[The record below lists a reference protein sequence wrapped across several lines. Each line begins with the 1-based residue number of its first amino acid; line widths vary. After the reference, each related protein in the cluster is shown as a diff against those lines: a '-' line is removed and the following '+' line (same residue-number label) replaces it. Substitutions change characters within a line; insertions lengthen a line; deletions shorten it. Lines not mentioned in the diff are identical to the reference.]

1 MEELHPL
8 STSEWLE
15 QASAALK
22 SGDSVRACECAMA
35 AARQDPLC
43 EQAWLILA
51 SLSQPEKAM
60 LYLEN
65 ALRANPR
72 SQAARKAVRL
82 VFSRL
87 KTADH
92 AGAPDEPIEEPDS
105 VVVDMQ
111 TPLQEEKLI
120 PEEPVE
126 KAAEDT
132 SEETQSRQEILD
144 FLQPASTPH
153 GSLPQNANLPA
164 VSPEKTAGALRL
176 RKRSEPAGLP
186 PASRGRKFKLVRK
199 AKSATMPP
207 ESPAEPFAGQPAIEL
222 GASPITKA
230 AAEPPA
236 ISPELA
242 AAGANEPDSIQ
253 TPPNVVE
260 VEQSPS
266 PKMPS
271 GENPSPVKGKR
282 SRKPAPLPAPEQL
295 PARPKKQPAQKKAT
309 DRPAI
314 LPDSASASTS
324 RGFHEL
330 KKTEPADV
338 DMIELVLVSI
348 AAIVL
353 PLIVFLYFYL
363 AR

>member
-1 MEELHPL
+1 MEVLHPL

-22 SGDSVRACECAMA
+22 SGDSARAYECAMA
-35 AARQDPLC
+35 AVRQDPLC

-51 SLSQPEKAM
+51 SLSEPEKAM

-87 KTADH
+87 NAADS
-92 AGAPDEPIEEPDS
+92 AGTPDEPGEEPNPAF
-105 VVVDMQ
+105 VDVQ
-111 TPLQEEKLI
+111 TPLEE
-120 PEEPVE
+120 EEPILEKPAEKVE
-126 KAAEDT
+126 EDT
-132 SEETQSRQEILD
+132 SEETQSMQEN
-144 FLQPASTPH
+144 
-153 GSLPQNANLPA
+153 LPQDAKISV

-176 RKRSEPAGLP
+176 RKRSESVVLP
-186 PASRGRKFKLVRK
+186 PTFRGRKFKLVRK
-199 AKSATMPP
+199 AKPASVFP
-207 ESPAEPFAGQPAIEL
+207 ESPVKSFAGQPAVEL
-222 GASPITKA
+222 GASPIAEA
-230 AAEPPA
+230 AVEPPA
-236 ISPELA
+236 ISTELA

-266 PKMPS
+266 PEMPA
-271 GENPSPVKGKR
+271 GQHPSPAKGKR
-282 SRKPAPLPAPEQL
+282 SRKPTPLPAPEQL
-295 PARPKKQPAQKKAT
+295 PARSKKKRTQKIAA
-309 DRPAI
+309 DRPVI
-314 LPDSASASTS
+314 MPDSASASTP

-363 AR
+363 SR

>member
-1 MEELHPL
+1 MEVLHPL

-22 SGDSVRACECAMA
+22 SGDSARAYECAMA

-51 SLSQPEKAM
+51 SVSEPEKAM

-87 KTADH
+87 NAADS
-92 AGAPDEPIEEPDS
+92 AGTPDEPGEEPNPAF
-105 VVVDMQ
+105 VDVQ
-111 TPLQEEKLI
+111 TPLEE
-120 PEEPVE
+120 EEPILEKPAEKVE
-126 KAAEDT
+126 EDT
-132 SEETQSRQEILD
+132 SEKSQSMQEN
-144 FLQPASTPH
+144 
-153 GSLPQNANLPA
+153 LPQVAKIPA

-176 RKRSEPAGLP
+176 RKRSEPVALSP
-186 PASRGRKFKLVRK
+186 TSRGRKFKLVRK
-199 AKSATMPP
+199 TKPASVFP
-207 ESPAEPFAGQPAIEL
+207 ESPAEPFAGQPAVEL
-222 GASPITKA
+222 GASPIIEA
-230 AAEPPA
+230 AVEPPA

-266 PKMPS
+266 PEMPA
-271 GENPSPVKGKR
+271 GQHPSPAKAKR
-282 SRKPAPLPAPEQL
+282 SRKPAPLSAPEQL
-295 PARPKKQPAQKKAT
+295 PAHPKKQRAQKKAA
-309 DRPAI
+309 DRPVI
-314 LPDSASASTS
+314 MPDSAFASTP

-363 AR
+363 SR

>member
-22 SGDSVRACECAMA
+22 NGDSVRACECAMA

-92 AGAPDEPIEEPDS
+92 TGAPDEPIEEPDS
-105 VVVDMQ
+105 AAVDVQ
-111 TPLQEEKLI
+111 TPLEETKPIL
-120 PEEPVE
+120 EEPAEIVE
-126 KAAEDT
+126 EDT
-132 SEETQSRQEILD
+132 SEETQSMQENL
-144 FLQPASTPH
+144 LQGVTM
-153 GSLPQNANLPA
+153 PA
-164 VSPEKTAGALRL
+164 VSPEKTARALRL
-176 RKRSEPAGLP
+176 RKRSEPAGP
-186 PASRGRKFKLVRK
+186 PPVSRGRKIKLVRK
-199 AKSATMPP
+199 AKPATMPP

-266 PKMPS
+266 PKMPA
-271 GENPSPVKGKR
+271 GENPSLVKGKR

-295 PARPKKQPAQKKAT
+295 PARPKKQPAQKKAGN
-309 DRPAI
+309 RPVI
-314 LPDSASASTS
+314 MPDSASASTP

-363 AR
+363 SR